1 MPIWKPRFE
10 ACVLKSTRKKR
21 DTHNFVANK
30 FSEKFDI
37 FQYANRIPSISVLV
51 TVAMNVNQKEL
62 YLEHSRIQFK
72 GQITLYGLL

>member
-1 MPIWKPRFE
+1 MPTESP
-10 ACVLKSTRKKR
+10 L
-21 DTHNFVANK
+21 
-30 FSEKFDI
+30 
-37 FQYANRIPSISVLV
+37 SVLV